1 MWGATTMDPKERQGI
16 RDSEKQIAEGAKKPR
31 IPDSNNRP
39 IAASRRREYGK
50 KKRSDPQGRNLTA
63 EQSGEN
69 RKYRRLQRN
78 PQNSRSEEDSA
89 AIRKSTNRHFLN
101 SVNRGKPRIQE
112 IQVSM
117 EAPPN
122 PNITNT
128 HRSRPNSKKPRLRD
142 SAGAGSHI
150 DESNNQRI

>member
-1 MWGATTMDPKERQGI
+1 MDPKKRQGI
-16 RDSEKQIAEGAKKPR
+16 RDSEKQIATGTTKPR

-39 IAASRRREYGK
+39 IAASRCREDGK
-50 KKRSDPQGRNLTA
+50 KKRSNPQGRNLTA

-69 RKYRRLQRN
+69 RKYTRLERN
-78 PQNSRSEEDSA
+78 PQNYRNEEGSA

-101 SVNRGKPRIQE
+101 SANRGKPRIQE

-128 HRSRPNSKKPRLRD
+128 HRSRPNSKEPRLRD
-142 SAGAGSHI
+142 SAGAGNHI
-150 DESNNQRI
+150 YESNNQRI